1 MLGRSVVGGSRH
13 WGWGGAFEAEGP
25 YNAFDDEVFSD
36 MTPLER
42 GTNVADAAKTDVRPG
57 MVTVRLFAASVVCV
71 MAGIM
76 GFGK

>member
-1 MLGRSVVGGSRH
+1 MGGSRH

-36 MTPLER
+36 MTPSER
-42 GTNVADAAKTDVRPG
+42 GTNVADSVKADVRPG
-57 MVTVRLFAASVVCV
+57 TVTIRLFAASVVCL

-76 GFGK
+76 GSEK